1 MSKTMSVDAATLYSI
16 ARQAAAKLRVKPQHR
31 DDCIQDAVCAML
43 KRIAN
48 SHVDFDDNWRGY
60 LYMIALSAITNYHKR
75 HLCRWGHLRGGESL
89 QVCEPSYRTDDID
102 VITANELVNKLPS
115 HYKEVIV
122 EYFWNGKTTRDIAD
136 ERGVTVEAIGQVI
149 RESLRKMRLFLE
161 RYANRH
167 R

>member
-1 MSKTMSVDAATLYSI
+1 MSVDSVILYNI

-48 SHVDFDDNWRGY
+48 SNVDFDDNWRGY
-60 LYMIALSAITNYHKR
+60 LYMVALSAIANYHKR
-75 HLCRWGHLRGGESL
+75 HLHRWKHLCGGESL
-89 QVCEPSYRTDDID
+89 RVCEPSYSTDDISM
-102 VITANELVNKLPS
+102 ITANELVNKLPS
-115 HYKEVIV
+115 HYKEVVV
-122 EYFWNGKTTRDIAD
+122 EYFWKGKTTRDIAN

-161 RYANRH
+161 RRANLH